1 MAAQRSSAAARMTA
15 PQREIPYRPQQRPVR
30 PHLVPEKKTGRADH
44 AAHAAAVSR
53 RALRIMLISAAAFVM
68 LAMLI
73 VQRAQIA
80 TLDVQIV
87 RTQTQLEEA
96 RSETVRLESLFNSMA
111 SVESVEEYA
120 TNKLGMVKRTRNQ
133 VSFFA
138 NENTDEILLL
148 DGVSGR

>member
-1 MAAQRSSAAARMTA
+1 MAVQRSSAAARMTA

-30 PHLVPEKKTGRADH
+30 PHLVPEKKRSRADR

-53 RALRIMLISAAAFVM
+53 RALRIVLVSAVTFVM
-68 LAMLI
+68 LAILI

-87 RTQTQLEEA
+87 DTQTLLDEA
-96 RSETVRLESLFNSMA
+96 KSETVRLESLFNNMA

-120 TNKLGMVKRTRNQ
+120 TNVLGMVKRTRNQ

-138 NENTDEILLL
+138 NDNSDEIILL
-148 DGVSGR
+148 DGTAGQ